1 MYISDA
7 DIYEKKT
14 GKGEG
19 NICLFFLPHDYECAG
34 KFCTINQNKFSTLK
48 NWLKQEGIS
57 SWKAK
62 LDIYSLVPTSEMK
75 DPSLDEVP
83 F

>member
-1 MYISDA
+1 MRLPDPDFYL
-7 DIYEKKT
+7 KK
-14 GKGEG
+14 KKSIGEES
-19 NICLFFLPHDYECAG
+19 ICFFFLPHDYECSG

-62 LDIYSLVPTSEMK
+62 LDNYSLLLSRLWK
-75 DPSLDEVP
+75 
-83 F
+83 